1 MLPAKVY
8 HCSNFRFLDYFSD
21 NRTWSTVHPRGGISP
36 PVRSCF
42 SQGVVPSSAFL
53 LSIRPSTSHSAP
65 PCTPMPSG
73 FLREESVD
81 SRPTTRGASW
91 CEPFTGWERS
101 AASLGSLDSAA
112 PLPSTAVT
120 SIDNKR
126 RQNHPVFNFSSEVYE
141 NTKGMTLSDDSLH
154 AKQQHNTT
162 RQEPRHQLKAKTLP
176 AAGLSRDKKGR
187 VHSQELLSINSSVS
201 PHLRKSLTR
210 PVACLLVLGGK
221 TRTQADMGRSLDIWR
236 CDIDPG
242 MVLL

>member
-1 MLPAKVY
+1 MFVL
-8 HCSNFRFLDYFSD
+8 HNCFSD

-42 SQGVVPSSAFL
+42 SLGVVPSSAFL
-53 LSIRPSTSHSAP
+53 STIRPSTSHSAP

-73 FLREESVD
+73 ILREESLD

-112 PLPSTAVT
+112 PLPSAVVT
-120 SIDNKR
+120 LNGDKR
-126 RQNHPVFNFSSEVYE
+126 RQNHPVSHFSSEVYE
-141 NTKGMTLSDDSLH
+141 NSKGMTLSDDSLH
-154 AKQQHNTT
+154 TKQQHSTT
-162 RQEPRHQLKAKTLP
+162 GPEPRHQLKAKTLP
-176 AAGLSRDKKGR
+176 APSLSWDRKGR
-187 VHSQELLSINSSVS
+187 VHSQELFNVNSSVS
-201 PHLRKSLTR
+201 TDLRKSLTR

>member
-1 MLPAKVY
+1 MLVF
-8 HCSNFRFLDYFSD
+8 HNCFSG
-21 NRTWSTVHPRGGISP
+21 NRTWSTVRPRGGISP

-73 FLREESVD
+73 LLTEERLD
-81 SRPTTRGASW
+81 SRPTTRGTSW

-120 SIDNKR
+120 LNDVKR
-126 RQNHPVFNFSSEVYE
+126 SQNHPVSAFSSEVYE
-141 NTKGMTLSDDSLH
+141 NSKGMTLSDDSLH
-154 AKQQHNTT
+154 AKQQFNTT
-162 RQEPRHQLKAKTLP
+162 ALEPRHQLKAKTLP
-176 AAGLSRDKKGR
+176 AQGFSRDKKGR

-201 PHLRKSLTR
+201 TDLRKSLTC
-210 PVACLLVLGGK
+210 PLACLLVLGGK
-221 TRTQADMGRSLDIWR
+221 TRAQADMGRSLDIWR

-242 MVLL
+242 MLLF

>member
-1 MLPAKVY
+1 MFVLRN
-8 HCSNFRFLDYFSD
+8 SFSD

-53 LSIRPSTSHSAP
+53 STIRPSTSHSAP

-73 FLREESVD
+73 ILRDESVD
-81 SRPTTRGASW
+81 SRPATRGTSW

-120 SIDNKR
+120 SIDKNR
-126 RQNHPVFNFSSEVYE
+126 RQNDPVSHFSSEVYE
-141 NTKGMTLSDDSLH
+141 NSKGMTLSNDSLH
-154 AKQQHNTT
+154 SKQQYNTT
-162 RQEPRHQLKAKTLP
+162 GPESRHQLKAKTLP
-176 AAGLSRDKKGR
+176 APGLSWDKKGR
-187 VHSQELLSINSSVS
+187 VHSQELLRVNSSVS
-201 PHLRKSLTR
+201 TDLRKCLTR

-242 MVLL
+242 MVLF